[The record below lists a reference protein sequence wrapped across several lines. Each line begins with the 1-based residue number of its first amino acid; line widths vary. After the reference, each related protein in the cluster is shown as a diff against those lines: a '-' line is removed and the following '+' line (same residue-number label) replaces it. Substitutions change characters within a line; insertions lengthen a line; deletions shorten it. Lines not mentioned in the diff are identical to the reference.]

1 MCWSLQYT
9 YTKKTGQ
16 WLKKI
21 AEKICHLT
29 ASLESVIEAGDP
41 AVSQDGR
48 AHAVLEHQTHW
59 EHWHTPWM
67 VIEEHKCGGNVF
79 EMKSWGNCFP
89 SNHSLCLPYFLKN
102 PRVIRVVVVSE
113 VDDALVGPVLADPRQ
128 RCSPSQRLKRQRMK
142 DGNLLKTPLPITF
155 PTSSWGRAA
164 ASCNIW
170 SHSDG
175 CRKLFKK
182 KNIPDFWNLCELKPW
197 CLKKFRN
204 CLKFSLTSL
213 FINSECFQLD

>member
-1 MCWSLQYT
+1 MTLPSLKIGELTPYLS
-9 YTKKTGQ
+9 TKPTGNTDTPLE
-16 WLKKI
+16 WLDKNI
-21 AEKICHLT
+21 N
-29 ASLESVIEAGDP
+29 
-41 AVSQDGR
+41 
-48 AHAVLEHQTHW
+48 
-59 EHWHTPWM
+59 
-67 VIEEHKCGGNVF
+67 NVF
-79 EMKSWGNCFP
+79 EMKSWENCFP

-113 VDDALVGPVLADPRQ
+113 VDYALVGPVLADPRQ

-175 CRKLFKK
+175 HNLFKN
-182 KNIPDFWNLCELKPW
+182 KNIQDFWNLCELKPW
-197 CLKKFRN
+197 CLKKFSN